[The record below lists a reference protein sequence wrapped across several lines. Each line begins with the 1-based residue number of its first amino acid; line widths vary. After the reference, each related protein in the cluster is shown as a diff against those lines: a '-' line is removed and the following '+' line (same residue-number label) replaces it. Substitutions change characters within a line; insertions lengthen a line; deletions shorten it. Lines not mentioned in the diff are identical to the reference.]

1 MAGYVFAIGGNSNA
15 EEIIKECAERGV
27 YSTYLNSISPI
38 PFQGTM
44 ADYLSMKPGDNIYFF
59 CKRKFYGIG
68 ELVSVGPDCKYCN
81 FPKAS
86 ERRVFEY
93 NEISE
98 SFLLDKG
105 KDSTQYRWICTFK
118 GSPYF
123 FKDGIDTDEILSY
136 KPNTF
141 KIIRAFW
148 KVSFIKLGEEENQ
161 SLKELFLLRHQH
173 ELSSGENI
181 FTESSLLHEKI
192 KKHPLEKY
200 IITPFDMLRTSST
213 DEKVK
218 HEMALEATV
227 IYDLD
232 KGNIVDLGKWD
243 YISHQVIASPFK
255 PIDYMDKIDVF
266 AINYLR
272 NSKIPCKYLVAELKK
287 ELADCETI
295 DQVLKYVDW
304 VCSEYAYGDYSL
316 VQACI
321 IAFDY
326 KENVY
331 PYYKEVVKR
340 FYTLGSHPVRNKR
353 WDSLR
358 LIKYQYKD
366 NKVHYQD
373 ITPTITSN

>member
-1 MAGYVFAIGGNSNA
+1 MFN
-15 EEIIKECAERGV
+15 
-27 YSTYLNSISPI
+27 
-38 PFQGTM
+38 
-44 ADYLSMKPGDNIYFF
+44 
-59 CKRKFYGIG
+59 
-68 ELVSVGPDCKYCN
+68 LV
-81 FPKAS
+81 
-86 ERRVFEY
+86 R
-93 NEISE
+93 
-98 SFLLDKG
+98 
-105 KDSTQYRWICTFK
+105 
-118 GSPYF
+118 
-123 FKDGIDTDEILSY
+123 
-136 KPNTF
+136 
-141 KIIRAFW
+141 
-148 KVSFIKLGEEENQ
+148 
-161 SLKELFLLRHQH
+161 
-173 ELSSGENI
+173 LSS
-181 FTESSLLHEKI
+181 
-192 KKHPLEKY
+192 Y
-200 IITPFDMLRTSST
+200 
-213 DEKVK
+213 
-218 HEMALEATV
+218 
-227 IYDLD
+227 
-232 KGNIVDLGKWD
+232 
-243 YISHQVIASPFK
+243 
-255 PIDYMDKIDVF
+255 DVF